1 MSAIAFQLVTDTV
14 SPALKRLSDPSL
26 MSRCTLAAAT
36 VVSSLGQRAFDESSL
51 RPTPWAARASARG
64 GNHPLL
70 LKSGTMRQSIFV
82 RQEGGTSARIGTPV
96 IYGATHQLGSKDGK
110 TPARPFFP
118 VLNNQ
123 LTGNANDMIG
133 EAISILIGQAG

>member
-1 MSAIAFQLVTDTV
+1 MSAIAFHLVTDTV
-14 SPALKRLSDPSL
+14 SPALKRLADPAL
-26 MSRCTLAAAT
+26 MGRCTLAAAT
-36 VVSSLGQRAFDESSL
+36 VVSSLGQRAFDETSL
-51 RPTPWAARASARG
+51 RPSPWAPRASAKG

-82 RQEGGTSARIGTPV
+82 RQEGNTAARIGTPV

-118 VLNNQ
+118 VLNNA
-123 LTGNANDMIG
+123 LTGNATDMIG
-133 EAISILIGQAG
+133 EAVGLLIGQAG